1 MTPPPAD
8 DGVEDPGIGA
18 RRLAYDALCRIAEKG
33 AYANLVLSPMLDAST
48 LSDRDRRFAT
58 ELVYGT
64 TRMMSA
70 CDHLVE
76 RFLLREVDPQV
87 RVLLRLGAYQ
97 LHFLQ
102 TPAHA
107 AVDATVEIAPKKVRG
122 FVNAILRRV
131 SDTPVTWPDE
141 ATRLSY
147 PQWIIDL
154 LTAEHGVADTTAMLE
169 RMNVAPSVTERP
181 DGYVQDIGSQWVVD
195 AVEAEADHRVLDVC
209 AAPGGKATALAAT
222 GATVIAGDRRMSR
235 AGLVRSNADRLQ
247 SSTLH
252 VAVADAAAAPFRPA
266 SFDRVLVDAPCSG
279 IGVLRRRAD
288 ARWRLEPEAPER
300 LAELQIDLLRE
311 AATLVA
317 PGGMLVYSVCTVTS
331 VETTGVVE
339 AGQPA
344 EFLATEFETLPNPDT
359 ERWREWGSGVIVLP
373 HDHDTDGMSMFRWR
387 RR

>member
-1 MTPPPAD
+1 MTDESLPAVFD
-8 DGVEDPGIGA
+8 DPGIAA
-18 RRLAYDALCRIAEKG
+18 RRLAYEALCRIAEKG
-33 AYANLVLSPMLDAST
+33 AYANLVLSPMLDNST

-64 TRMMSA
+64 TRMMAA

-76 RFLLREVDPQV
+76 RFLLREVDPEV

-97 LHFLQ
+97 LHFLE
-102 TPAHA
+102 TPPHA

-131 SDTPVTWPDE
+131 SDTKVEWPDD
-141 ATRLSY
+141 ATWLSY
-147 PQWIIDL
+147 PQWIIDR
-154 LTAEHGVADTTAMLE
+154 LTAEHGADDTVAMLA
-169 RMNVAPSVTERP
+169 RMNVAPSVSERP

-195 AVEAEADHRVLDVC
+195 AVEAEVNHRVVDVC

-222 GATVIAGDRRMSR
+222 GATVIAGDRRRSR
-235 AGLVRSNADRLQ
+235 AGLVQANAQRLQ
-247 SSTLH
+247 SDTLH
-252 VAVADAAAAPFRPA
+252 VVVADASAAPFQRA
-266 SFDRVLVDAPCSG
+266 TFDRVLVDAPCSG

-300 LAELQIDLLRE
+300 LAELQIELLRE

-317 PGGMLVYSVCTVTS
+317 PGGMLVYSVCTILAA
-331 VETTGVVE
+331 ETTDVVTAAPVVE
-339 AGQPA
+339 ALG
-344 EFLATEFETLPNPDT
+344 EFETLPNPDAD
-359 ERWREWGSGVIVLP
+359 RWRPWGSGVIVLP

>member
-1 MTPPPAD
+1 MTTRQPV
-8 DGVEDPGIGA
+8 VEDPGIGA

-33 AYANLVLSPMLDAST
+33 AYANLVLSPMLDKSS

-64 TRMMSA
+64 TRMMAA

-97 LHFLQ
+97 LHFLE

-131 SDTPVTWPDE
+131 SDTKVDWPDD

-147 PQWIIDL
+147 PQWIIDR
-154 LTAEHGVADTTAMLE
+154 LTAEHGAADALAMLE

-181 DGYVQDIGSQWVVD
+181 DGYVQDLGSQWVVE
-195 AVEAEADHRVLDVC
+195 ATEAEPDHRVLDVC

-222 GATVIAGDRRMSR
+222 GATVIAGDRRTSR
-235 AGLVRSNADRLQ
+235 VGLVRSNAERLD
-247 SSTLH
+247 SKTLQ
-252 VAVADAAAAPFRPA
+252 VVVADAVAAPFRPR

-288 ARWRLEPEAPER
+288 ARWRLEPEAPTR
-300 LAELQIDLLRE
+300 LAELQIELLSE
-311 AATLVA
+311 AATMVA
-317 PGGMLVYSVCTVTS
+317 PGGMLIYSVCTVTAE
-331 VETTGVVE
+331 ETTEVVE
-339 AGQPA
+339 ATPVVAAFAG
-344 EFLATEFETLPNPDT
+344 EFEPLPNPDA
-359 ERWREWGSGVIVLP
+359 ERWRPWGSGVIVLP